1 MHKPYAHTL
10 TPADRHFISRW
21 LLGIS
26 AIFGT
31 LTLLIVGTAVA
42 RHYHG
47 FDRQNATTAMQAGQ
61 R

>member
-1 MHKPYAHTL
+1 MQRPFAHTL

-31 LTLLIVGTAVA
+31 LTLLIVGIAVA
-42 RHYHG
+42 THYRDAG
-47 FDRQNATTAMQAGQ
+47 AKTETTAMRASG